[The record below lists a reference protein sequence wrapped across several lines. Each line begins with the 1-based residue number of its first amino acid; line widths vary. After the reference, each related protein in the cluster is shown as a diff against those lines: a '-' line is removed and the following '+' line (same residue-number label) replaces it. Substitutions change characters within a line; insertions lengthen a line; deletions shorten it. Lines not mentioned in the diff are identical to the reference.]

1 MADEQTKEI
10 ENFSVWGSE
19 CLGKTKTYEEAVKRS
34 EEALAVYLETLV
46 ENGDPIPEEHTNAP
60 VSLGVTVRTPIIA

>member
-19 CLGKTKTYEEAVKRS
+19 CLGKTKTYEEAVKLKGNL
-34 EEALAVYLETLV
+34 EKIGWKHVAVFDAARQEV
-46 ENGDPIPEEHTNAP
+46 KENPLNK
-60 VSLGVTVRTPIIA
+60 